1 VTAKKTT
8 DDPLSRAKQA
18 VRLAKAQLKKARKH
32 YKAVKKAAKLS
43 RSKKTK
49 ASKKTAAAAK
59 PAAVRKSATVRKKTR
74 RPAPDTMRS
83 AAEVAKSVI
92 ERLQSPPPVL
102 PPDPVIP
109 KV

>member
-1 VTAKKTT
+1 VTEKKTN
-8 DDPLSRAKQA
+8 DNQLARAKQA
-18 VRLAKAQLKKARKH
+18 MRLAKAQLKKARKH

-49 ASKKTAAAAK
+49 TSKKTAAAKRPAKAKRRRGVKAAK
-59 PAAVRKSATVRKKTR
+59 PAA
-74 RPAPDTMRS
+74 DTMRS

-109 KV
+109 ER